1 MSCLLPIAE
10 AGSLHRRGTNFLRC
24 ILRIPMSAA
33 VGENRRRLIKHARLQ
48 GVGRSSQESP
58 SARSPRQRNGL
69 KPCPWRTPS
78 LFLVEGS
85 DGNTRRVPTLQARD
99 YPPLECGRRSAF
111 LRIRSLRCAYPHLF
125 SYLPRPGGRAISQ
138 LRKIAGSVSPALL
151 PAVLIIAI
159 LKEADG
165 RAKVTELYRH
175 HEISDATFYTWRSN
189 YGGLRS
195 ADAQATTLEE
205 ENRRLKEMGRIR
217 GSIHGRDGKKALRP
231 R

>member
-1 MSCLLPIAE
+1 
-10 AGSLHRRGTNFLRC
+10 
-24 ILRIPMSAA
+24 MSAA

-48 GVGRSSQESP
+48 GAGRSSQESP

-69 KPCPWRTPS
+69 KPCPRRTPS

-85 DGNTRRVPTLQARD
+85 DGNTRRAPTLQARD

-111 LRIRSLRCAYPHLF
+111 LRIRSLRCAHPHLF
-125 SYLPRPGGRAISQ
+125 SYLGLAGGPSLAK
-138 LRKIAGSVSPALL
+138 KIAGSVSPALL
-151 PAVLIIAI
+151 TAVLIVAI

-175 HEISDATFYTWRSN
+175 HGISDATFYTWRSN

-195 ADAQATTLEE
+195 ADAQATTA
-205 ENRRLKEMGRIR
+205 RRREPAVEGNGADQGLDTRT
-217 GSIHGRDGKKALRP
+217 
-231 R
+231 